1 MTAITQKAFEDTPV
15 ASLQRLFALLP
26 YTLKIC
32 LQTETMR
39 ADTFVGYTY
48 E

>member
-15 ASLQRLFALLP
+15 ASLQRLFASLP
-26 YTLKIC
+26 YTLNTYLK
-32 LQTETMR
+32 TETMR
-39 ADTFVGYTY
+39 ADTVVGCTY